1 MGDLVGA
8 PAVVPV
14 GVNPPPLIDPGAFMS
29 APAPIQSAETKYKSV
44 EPALMAG
51 NTAVPTQV
59 TAVPTGGPMFVEA
72 GPGRPPMSLRTSAEV
87 VEAAARVSRREAEA
101 SAREARAAERE
112 SALAVA
118 ESTALASRDARA
130 ANTMA
135 VAAQAEATATAAVD
149 IRASNLA
156 VAANLDRRE
165 TAVRTRERALVDRER
180 STTAVAVAERE
191 RVAARREAAATMM
204 ADDARRR
211 VDAMEAQQK
220 QNSDRE
226 DDLETRER
234 VLRDLAG
241 LTKAREAACVAREAK
256 LRDDEIAARV
266 LFDSAN
272 ASAAA
277 AAKADASGRQRAEEV
292 DGVAS
297 SLATVSADLTQRAAE
312 LARRETTTAAA
323 ERDAAERHAAVEK
336 RDAAFAERERALAE
350 LHDTVE
356 RRLEA
361 VAEAGTARAEA
372 LEAIQIALERREH
385 AIETR
390 EAAADSG
397 PNEQTAT
404 LFAVLEAS
412 RREVMETRE
421 VASTATD
428 IARQLEEVVGDQR
441 ALLDVAAEDREQ
453 LMTQIEKLMK
463 RVEEIEVMRSNCDS
477 AESEIH
483 RKELHDALAKCEAER
498 DAFRSE
504 LEKAKRCA
512 ALTGHVA
519 GSVGEYVRAIAV
531 EKERYA
537 ALEKEK
543 ISLEQKI
550 LASPK
555 ESETQKATT
564 TEVSSEV
571 AAAREAA
578 VALAEVATA
587 SVKAELDAVRLELQ
601 AVKQSAAAAKTASEA
616 ELNAVLKKL
625 EAKKNT
631 PPLRVSTPS
640 SGNKSPGG
648 SPRSPHSGGKP
659 LLTPGTPLS
668 SKVKR
673 SIDAFTPKDLENTNT
688 NSFSFE
694 KRVETAERAA
704 RSLVERVRVS
714 AERRV
719 EVAARETK
727 QAQEH
732 VARLKEELAMCRAEL
747 DAAVAVA
754 ARAET
759 LSLLETT
766 RGLGKQSTQSMAEF
780 SSRVARLDAAFAAAC
795 STLEVLGETAAMAPV
810 GGWQVV
816 SETLEAQVME
826 GLRMLERLSGEE
838 DNIMEKFSY
847 TFGKAGSIPETR
859 MSRAI
864 RDVVAAVKDAAA
876 VAATAEERV

>member
-1 MGDLVGA
+1 MDDLVGA

-59 TAVPTGGPMFVEA
+59 TAVPTGDPMFVEA
-72 GPGRPPMSLRTSAEV
+72 GPGRPPMSLRTPAEV

-165 TAVRTRERALVDRER
+165 TALRTRERALVDRER

-323 ERDAAERHAAVEK
+323 ERDAAVEK
-336 RDAAFAERERALAE
+336 HDAAFAERERALAE

-397 PNEQTAT
+397 ANEQTAT

-483 RKELHDALAKCEAER
+483 RKELRDALAKCEAER

-659 LLTPGTPLS
+659 PLTPGTPLS

>member
-72 GPGRPPMSLRTSAEV
+72 GPGRPPMSLRTPAEV

-323 ERDAAERHAAVEK
+323 ERDAAVEK

-397 PNEQTAT
+397 ANEQTAT

>member
-1 MGDLVGA
+1 MDDLVGA

-72 GPGRPPMSLRTSAEV
+72 GPGRPPMSLRTPAEV

-323 ERDAAERHAAVEK
+323 ERDAAVEK

-397 PNEQTAT
+397 ANEQTAT

-412 RREVMETRE
+412 QREVMETRE